1 MVDVRD
7 SLRKIIEQSGMKQS
21 VVASRSSLSPQQLC
35 DITRKRRRLDANE
48 LMQLC
53 TTLNISPNDLLS
65 AEKAD
70 QAS

>member
-7 SLRKIIEQSGMKQS
+7 SLRRIIEQSGMKQS
-21 VVASRSSLSPQQLC
+21 VVASRSHLSPQQLC

-53 TTLNISPNDLLS
+53 TALNISPNDLLAIS
-65 AEKAD
+65 HPD